1 MANVDTTQHD
11 EFFKSKVLGHPAG
24 LFVLFFTEMWERFSF
39 YGMRVLLINFL
50 TMAVIG
56 SNPGWEWTA
65 ENAGALFGTYAGLLY
80 LTPILGG
87 VIADKFTGY
96 RWAVLIGCVIMTAGH
111 ASMAFETEFSLYMGL
126 ALLVLGTGFF
136 KPNITSIISE
146 MYTYLPEKKDGAY
159 TIFYMGVNAGAF
171 FGMMLCGYLAERVG
185 WSWGFGLAGIFM
197 LFGTVQ
203 FLLAKPLFGKIGAPP
218 VRQTKE
224 EKAAEVKDYKENKFT
239 MVDKV
244 LIVVTA
250 IIGLLYL
257 INDPVSKIG
266 EVNLLPEEFFL
277 SKDTLSG
284 PLVIVLGGL
293 LLFLYLIITRIRRY
307 EKVIRDR
314 MIAVI
319 IFAFFTVLFFI
330 PFEQAATSMV
340 IFARD
345 YTDRVLTGN
354 SALIFNIVNTLLTI
368 IPLMIIT
375 WVLYLLNKK
384 SFKKIPGSNVV
395 LALCFSLVWGIV
407 IWMLARDF
415 NTVSYE
421 AQYAA
426 VPVEQIANEKGE
438 YVYEAFSNDEV
449 SNASNNDNFKVGS
462 LVAVRLGEGDYVSLD
477 TVKNNKVVVNYQEE
491 REDLHFALG
500 NVKNADSTHFK
511 LDVTAVRSQQNFPIY
526 KKKGEAEA
534 DEKTYLSAPFM
545 SNNTN
550 AKLSLGAEA
559 AYLLDAPGSVKEN
572 SEVAVQR
579 DQKSEIEPVR
589 FAYGEI
595 VENANGEIS
604 VSIDT
609 VLVGKQTIVY
619 QPVSEARPLLSG
631 EETMNKPL
639 FFSTNEE
646 LKVGDNVA
654 THVELGKFVYLDGE
668 KENKLAE
675 DYVKAEKSS
684 KIIQASVSEI
694 KDNEV
699 EITVSWF
706 SILNSFF
713 IIAFA
718 SFFSKWWE
726 SKYNPSAA
734 MKYSLGLIVMGI
746 GFAVLAY
753 GSSFIPQ
760 GTEAGIVRVSMVW
773 LILAYFFH
781 TLGELFLSPVGLSYV
796 SKLVPA
802 RMIALMFGMWYL
814 AIAIGNKIAA
824 SMGGM
829 VDEIQEEYSISFF
842 FLIFTIIPVVAGVL
856 IAVLNP
862 LLKKLMHGV
871 K

>member
-1 MANVDTTQHD
+1 MATVDTSQHD

-96 RWAVLIGCVIMTAGH
+96 RWAVLIGCVIMTLGH

-126 ALLVLGTGFF
+126 ALLVIGTGFF

-185 WSWGFGLAGIFM
+185 WSWGFGLAGVFM
-197 LFGTVQ
+197 LFGTLQ
-203 FLLAKPLFGKIGAPP
+203 FLLAKPLFGKIGAAPK
-218 VRQTKE
+218 RQTKE

-239 MVDKV
+239 TLDKA
-244 LIVVTA
+244 LIVVTS

-266 EVNLLPEEFFL
+266 GLNLLPEEFIF

-284 PLVIVLGGL
+284 PLVITLIGMA
-293 LLFLYLIITRIRRY
+293 LFLFLVIGRIVRY
-307 EKVIRDR
+307 EKVVRDR

-354 SALIFNIVNTLLTI
+354 AALIFNIVNTLLTV

-375 WVLYLLNKK
+375 WVLYLLKK
-384 SFKKIPGSNVV
+384 QSFSKIPGSNVV
-395 LALCFSLVWGIV
+395 LALCFALVWGIV
-407 IWMLARDF
+407 IWMLAQDF
-415 NTVSYE
+415 STKSYDV
-421 AQYAA
+421 QYQA
-426 VPVEQIANEKGE
+426 VAVEQVVDGKTQV
-438 YVYEAFSNDEV
+438 VYE
-449 SNASNNDNFKVGS
+449 
-462 LVAVRLGEGDYVSLD
+462 
-477 TVKNNKVVVNYQEE
+477 
-491 REDLHFALG
+491 
-500 NVKNADSTHFK
+500 
-511 LDVTAVRSQQNFPIY
+511 PI
-526 KKKGEAEA
+526 
-534 DEKTYLSAPFM
+534 T
-545 SNNTN
+545 
-550 AKLSLGAEA
+550 
-559 AYLLDAPGSVKEN
+559 
-572 SEVAVQR
+572 
-579 DQKSEIEPVR
+579 
-589 FAYGEI
+589 
-595 VENANGEIS
+595 
-604 VSIDT
+604 
-609 VLVGKQTIVY
+609 
-619 QPVSEARPLLSG
+619 EARPLKGGETTETQILSISS
-631 EETMNKPL
+631 N
-639 FFSTNEE
+639 NE
-646 LKVGDNVA
+646 LAIGQPVGA
-654 THVELGKFVYLDGE
+654 HLELGKYQYLDEE
-668 KENKLAE
+668 KQSKLAS
-675 DYVKAEKSS
+675 DYASKGLKSQIVVGEVAQVKE
-684 KIIQASVSEI
+684 
-694 KDNEV
+694 NEV

-718 SFFSKWWE
+718 SFFSRWWE

-734 MKYSLGLIVMGI
+734 QKYGLGLFVMGI

-760 GTEAGIVRVSMVW
+760 GAEAGVVRVSMIW
-773 LILAYFFH
+773 LILAYLFH
-781 TLGELFLSPVGLSYV
+781 TIGELCLSPVGLSYV

-824 SMGGM
+824 SLGGM
-829 VDEIQEEYSISFF
+829 VTEIQEEYSLSTF
-842 FLIFTIIPVVAGVL
+842 FLIFTIIPVVAGLVITL
-856 IAVLNP
+856 LNP

-871 K
+871 R